1 VVLGNKSHEKLG
13 TLTLCTRGPSAPPP
27 WTVLTTLLVS
37 NSRLRCLAQA
47 ASTLA
52 IYPPCC
58 FCAGRGGATGKAR
71 EEGLVVAQEETG
83 RNLLNMRREGNKT
96 IRLINLGPT
105 KRFLNSVYQL
115 M

>member
-1 VVLGNKSHEKLG
+1 
-13 TLTLCTRGPSAPPP
+13 
-27 WTVLTTLLVS
+27 
-37 NSRLRCLAQA
+37 
-47 ASTLA
+47 
-52 IYPPCC
+52 
-58 FCAGRGGATGKAR
+58 
-71 EEGLVVAQEETG
+71 VAQEETG